1 MFTFKLRRGSASG
14 WATANPILRAG
25 EPGIETD
32 TNKFKFGNGTS
43 AWLTLPYFVDVNGVN
58 ILIADAVLEGVPG
71 PTGPTGPTGAT
82 GSTGPKGDKGDD
94 GDVGLTGSTGSTGPT
109 GPTGP
114 QGPKGDDGDVGLTG
128 ADGAD
133 GSTGAIGPTGPKGDD
148 GDVGLTGADGSDG
161 ESVTVTLVATAD
173 WPPASDS
180 NPLHLY
186 FRVP

>member
-32 TNKFKFGNGTS
+32 TNKFKLGNGTS

-58 ILIADAVLEGVPG
+58 VLIADAVLEGVPG
-71 PTGPTGPTGAT
+71 PKGDTGDTGATGSQGIQGPIGNTGPTGAT
-82 GSTGPKGDKGDD
+82 GSTGTKGD
-94 GDVGLTGSTGSTGPT
+94 TGNTGPT
-109 GPTGP
+109 
-114 QGPKGDDGDVGLTG
+114 GPKGDDGDVGLTG
-128 ADGAD
+128 PDGAD
-133 GSTGAIGPTGPKGDD
+133 GSTGATGPTGPKGDD
-148 GDVGLTGADGSDG
+148 GDVGLTGADG
-161 ESVTVTLVATAD
+161 ESITVTLVPTLD

>member
-1 MFTFKLRRGSASG
+1 MFTFKLRRGSSSG

-32 TNKFKFGNGTS
+32 TNKFKLGDGIST
-43 AWLTLPYFVDVNGVN
+43 WLGLPYFVDVNGVN
-58 ILIADAVLEGVPG
+58 VLIADAVLEGVPG

-82 GSTGPKGDKGDD
+82 GAMGPKGDKGDD
-94 GDVGLTGSTGSTGPT
+94 GDVGLTGSTGSTGAT

-133 GSTGAIGPTGPKGDD
+133 GSTGPTGPKGDT
-148 GDVGLTGADGSDG
+148 GDAGSTGSAGSNG

-186 FRVP
+186 FRTP